1 MKLCA
6 IIALILTQ
14 RLLSAAPDIAENL
27 KSDALAGDTKAV
39 MSLTEAYF
47 HGNIKGIPQDY
58 REAYIWGTVYMQLM
72 PDFGRGIERVMIFAE
87 QELYAQ
93 GLTDAQHTALNT
105 EAKSIVNRIKQQP
118 SAASTTDV
126 QQCEAATRRILA
138 TPHSDENLIGALYGP
153 RLRFLLLRGLN
164 AEPGT
169 DHWIN
174 WDYVYETQD
183 DMPSVLS
190 DGPGRAD
197 GDRIAVPVLMLRPWE
212 TPARKTKT
220 WIFKR
225 FNGQWLV
232 DEVIDLDGQSLT
244 RVLDNP

>member
-1 MKLCA
+1 VSSVDYGAVVMNYILGIVGCIGLCA
-6 IIALILTQ
+6 CTATQ
-14 RLLSAAPDIAENL
+14 TS
-27 KSDALAGDTKAV
+27 TQ
-39 MSLTEAYF
+39 T
-47 HGNIKGIPQDY
+47 
-58 REAYIWGTVYMQLM
+58 
-72 PDFGRGIERVMIFAE
+72 
-87 QELYAQ
+87 
-93 GLTDAQHTALNT
+93 
-105 EAKSIVNRIKQQP
+105 QQQSSVP
-118 SAASTTDV
+118 STSDV

-138 TPHSDENLIGALYGP
+138 TPHYDENLIGALYGP

-190 DGPGRAD
+190 VGPGRAD
-197 GDRIAVPVLMLRPWE
+197 GDRIVVPVLMLRPWA